1 MAVSALYISHH
12 VLVFLTFL
20 LVLVDDCG
28 GGTIDINTC
37 IVKATKP
44 QLEFE
49 ELVVG
54 QGGRVGSTYIDRQFH
69 HWMSSIFGPDFDNL
83 DAKKIGPNSKSMRE
97 FEHLKRNFGCNRTI
111 KTTYELSLVMP
122 KVKYSKHYDD
132 DECIVKITKYVSTS
146 AQLMDFANKN

>member
-1 MAVSALYISHH
+1 MNTYI
-12 VLVFLTFL
+12 
-20 LVLVDDCG
+20 
-28 GGTIDINTC
+28 I
-37 IVKATKP
+37 KATKP
-44 QLEFE
+44 QLVFE

-83 DAKKIGPNSKSMRE
+83 DAKKIGPNPKFMRE
-97 FEHLKRNFGCNRTI
+97 FEHLKRNFGRNRTM

-132 DECIVKITKYVSTS
+132 DECVVKITKHVATS
-146 AQLMDFANKN
+146 ARMVDVANTK